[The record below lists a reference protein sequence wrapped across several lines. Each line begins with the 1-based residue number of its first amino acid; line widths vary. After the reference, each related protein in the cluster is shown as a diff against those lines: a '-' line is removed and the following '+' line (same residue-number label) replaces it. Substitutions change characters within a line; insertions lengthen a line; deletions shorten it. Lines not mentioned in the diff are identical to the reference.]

1 MSATLARQNL
11 FDFFENRVQSVRDDQ
26 GAALSQEVV
35 RYLAWLLTTLGKTE
49 ALFRNHQPET
59 LAEMHM
65 RGLTLQSEPEA
76 LGHYKHIGDFALY
89 IGGYFSDS
97 LHRKTVGLSYYAE
110 MGGAA
115 YHRAAGI
122 SQEAAG
128 GLSSLHTLFS
138 EMASRFPVCLGVLTE
153 VAERD
158 RTEHLTDLA
167 GLFERWLTTRDP
179 HTGRRLAKLG
189 VLPAQPIDD

>member
-1 MSATLARQNL
+1 MSTTLARQNL
-11 FDFFENRVQSVRDDQ
+11 FDFFESRVQSVQQDQ
-26 GAALSQEVV
+26 GAALSQDVV
-35 RYLAWLLTTLGKTE
+35 RYLAWLLSTLGKTE

-65 RGLTLQSEPEA
+65 RGLSLQNEPQA
-76 LGHYKHIGDFALY
+76 LGHYKHLGDFALY

-97 LHRKTVGLSYYAE
+97 LQRKTVGLSYYAE

-115 YHRAAGI
+115 YQRAAGI

-138 EMASRFPVCLGVLTE
+138 EMASLFPVCLGVLTE

-167 GLFERWLTTRDP
+167 VLLERWLTTRDP

-189 VLPAQPIDD
+189 VLPVQPIDD